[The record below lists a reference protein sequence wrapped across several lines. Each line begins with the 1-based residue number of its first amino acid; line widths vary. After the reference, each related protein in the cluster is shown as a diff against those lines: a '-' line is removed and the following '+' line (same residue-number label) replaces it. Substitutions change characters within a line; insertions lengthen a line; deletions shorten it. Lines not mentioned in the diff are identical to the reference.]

1 MTPSLLPLLFA
12 HRITSHH
19 IISEQVNFLRVRAPF
34 GPAVVEHLS
43 RLMKLPKNMMFIT
56 CPDSQLRVRIDKLGG
71 LRVITH

>member
-1 MTPSLLPLLFA
+1 M
-12 HRITSHH
+12 
-19 IISEQVNFLRVRAPF
+19 RVHAPF

-43 RLMKLPKNMMFIT
+43 RLLKLPKNMMFIT